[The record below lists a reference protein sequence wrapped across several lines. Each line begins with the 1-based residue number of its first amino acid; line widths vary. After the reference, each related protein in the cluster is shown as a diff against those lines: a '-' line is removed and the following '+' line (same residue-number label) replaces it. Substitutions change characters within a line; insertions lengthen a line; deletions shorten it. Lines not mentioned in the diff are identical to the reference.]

1 MDASPIGSEE
11 WRPAGGGDEALATP
25 RRAFPPVML
34 RRGLVLAGQVGRALV
49 DAVLPPLCVACRAD
63 VDTPGCLCGPCWSRI
78 PFIAPPFCDRLGTP
92 FETDPGVVWPGRPP
106 VSPKALADPPAY
118 GRARAVASYDGVVR
132 DLVHGLKYADRLEI
146 APPLARL
153 MARAG
158 AELLA
163 GADALVPVPLHVRRL
178 WRRRFNQSA
187 LLAHGI
193 ARESGVPVRPDWLE
207 RRRATAPQVGLERGP
222 RAANVAGAFAVP
234 EPMAVELRGRRLVL
248 VDDVLTTGAT
258 IDACAKALLRA
269 GARSVDVL
277 VFARVV
283 DGPHRPIS

>member
-1 MDASPIGSEE
+1 MHASPTGSHEE
-11 WRPAGGGDEALATP
+11 WRPAEPGAAVTPVRAGRPAAALRRVLALAG
-25 RRAFPPVML
+25 
-34 RRGLVLAGQVGRALV
+34 GLGRALV
-49 DAVLPPLCVACRAD
+49 DGVLPPLCVACRAD
-63 VDTPGCLCGPCWSRI
+63 VDTPGCLCGACWSRI
-78 PFIAPPFCDRLGTP
+78 PFIAAPLCDRLGTP
-92 FETDPGVVWPGRPP
+92 FDAGPATGGPGRPL
-106 VSPKALADPPAY
+106 VSPRALADPPAY
-118 GRARAVASYDGVVR
+118 GRARAVARYDGVVR
-132 DLVHGLKYADRLEI
+132 DLVHGLKYGDRLDI

-153 MARAG
+153 MAGAG

-163 GADALVPVPLHVRRL
+163 GADALVPVPLHARRL

-187 LLAHGI
+187 LLAQGI
-193 ARESGVPVRPDWLE
+193 ARESGVPVRTGWLE

-234 EPMAVELRGRRLVL
+234 APMAAELRGRRLVL

-258 IDACAKALLRA
+258 LDACTKALLRA
-269 GARSVDVL
+269 GAGAVDVL